1 MAVPLPEGLYCE
13 LIAVNRM
20 VDPETLATLHDVPV
34 DDLAALGARNCY
46 SPRSPRELRTAM
58 ADREKDSAIR
68 TTVASK
74 HWTVA
79 GHLSFTFAYSCSIA
93 ALKQITRRRTGV
105 VFSVKSGRYVKGRH
119 FQSFV
124 VPPSIQAHP
133 EALEA
138 YVRHMEEGFR
148 LAERMEKEWGIPSED
163 ARYLTGEGK
172 LTHVVMTVNGE
183 ALIDWATKRECY
195 GAQWEVRALMV
206 EWLRAARKVAPKV
219 FYRVGAP
226 CVMTGICTEMR
237 SRYEVCPRR
246 HVFPH
251 QDDLA
256 RSWQEQRRARRVNP
270 TAVLEAEN

>member
-1 MAVPLPEGLYCE
+1 MALPEGLTCE

-20 VDPETLATLHDVPV
+20 VDPETLATLHHVPV

-46 SPRSPRELRTAM
+46 SPKPPEVLRTTM
-58 ADREKDSAIR
+58 SEREKDSAIR
-68 TTVASK
+68 TTIASK

-79 GHLSFTFAYSCSIA
+79 GHLTFTFAYSCSIA

-105 VFSVKSGRYVKGRH
+105 VFSVKSGRYVHGQHWR
-119 FQSFV
+119 SFV
-124 VPPSIQAHP
+124 IPPTIQANPDALALYIEH
-133 EALEA
+133 LEA
-138 YVRHMEEGFR
+138 GAR
-148 LAERMEKEWGIPSED
+148 LAERLEKEFGIPAED
-163 ARYLTGEGK
+163 ARYVSAEGK

-183 ALIDWATKRECY
+183 ALVDWATKRECY

-237 SRYEVCPRR
+237 SRYEVCPRKKA
-246 HVFPH
+246 FPH
-251 QDDLA
+251 QEDLA
-256 RSWQEQRRARRVNP
+256 LQWRQARR
-270 TAVLEAEN
+270 TAVDPAAMLDAT

>member
-1 MAVPLPEGLYCE
+1 MPLPEGLTCE
-13 LIAVNRM
+13 LIAINRM
-20 VDPETLATLHDVPV
+20 VDPDTLATRHDAAV

-46 SPRSPRELRTAM
+46 SPKTPGLLRTTM
-58 ADREKDSAIR
+58 TDREKDSAIR

-79 GHLSFTFAYSCSIA
+79 GHLTFTFAYSCSIA

-105 VFSVKSGRYVKGRH
+105 VFSVKSGRYVRGRH
-119 FQSFV
+119 WKSFV
-124 VPPSIQAHP
+124 IPPTILANPDALALYIEH
-133 EALEA
+133 LEA
-138 YVRHMEEGFR
+138 GAR
-148 LAERMEKEWGIPSED
+148 LADRLERDYGVPAED
-163 ARYLTGEGK
+163 ARYLSAEGK

-237 SRYEVCPRR
+237 SRYDVCPRKKA
-246 HVFPH
+246 FPH

-256 RSWQEQRRARRVNP
+256 RQWRQARR
-270 TAVLEAEN
+270 TAADPAAMLEAP

>member
-1 MAVPLPEGLYCE
+1 MPLPEGLYCE
-13 LIAVNRM
+13 LIAINRM
-20 VDPETLATLHDVPV
+20 VDTESFEPLPGRPV

-46 SPRSPRELRTAM
+46 SPKTPLELLQSMSDT
-58 ADREKDSAIR
+58 EKASAVR

-79 GHLSFTFAYSCSIA
+79 GHLSFTFAFSCSIA

-105 VFSVKSGRYVKGRH
+105 VFSVKSGRYVRGRH
-119 FQSFV
+119 FQSYV
-124 VPPSIQAHP
+124 VPPTIRAHP
-133 EALEA
+133 EAFEA
-138 YVRHMEEGFR
+138 FSRYLEEGAR
-148 LAERMEKEWGIPSED
+148 LAEWLERDCGIPQED
-163 ARYLTGEGK
+163 ARYLTGEAK
-172 LTHVVMTVNGE
+172 ITHVVMTVNGE

-226 CVMTGICTEMR
+226 CVMTGICTEMK
-237 SRYEVCPRR
+237 SRYDVCPRQ
-246 HVFPH
+246 HAFPH

-256 RSWQEQRRARRVNP
+256 QAWHDARRRTKADPV
-270 TAVLEAEN
+270 AVLEVD